1 MHRDA
6 RSLQPVAERARRVRA
21 RLDLAA
27 QGRVLAAVDLDGPPD
42 DAAEALS
49 ARLRTINDHFTY
61 ALYQNVCRSLF
72 ERDKLLFSFLLD
84 CRIMGSEDRL
94 PSDEFELL
102 EQGPMSETWGDATI
116 FIHRKLGAAE
126 DEAALLPPPQP
137 PPPVAP

>member
-1 MHRDA
+1 MKLRPVSLRSDGDVVFANSTCFDA
-6 RSLQPVAERARRVRA
+6 TLMERLAHKA
-21 RLDLAA
+21 RL
-27 QGRVLAAVDLDGPPD
+27 
-42 DAAEALS
+42 
-49 ARLRTINDHFTY
+49 LRPGTF
-61 ALYQNVCRSLF
+61 
-72 ERDKLLFSFLLD
+72 FLTTTQ
-84 CRIMGSEDRL
+84 RL